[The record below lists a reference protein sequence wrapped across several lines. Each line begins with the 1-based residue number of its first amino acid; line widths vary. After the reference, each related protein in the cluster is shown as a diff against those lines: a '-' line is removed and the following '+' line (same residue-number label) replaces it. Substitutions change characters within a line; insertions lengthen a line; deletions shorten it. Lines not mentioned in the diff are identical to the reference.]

1 MLFKNI
7 KNEEL
12 FYFATNKNSKISSNC
27 SWTTCLT
34 MNNTVSSLPS
44 TEVVK
49 YGIGSQLH
57 FLKDVLLFIC
67 VIVGTISSLRTAIML
82 TYLLRC
88 KWINSDFI
96 FLMVTFYN
104 LTFCLLGIYN
114 SVYAINDS
122 RPVNY
127 YEILI
132 LGIQNASYFPLY
144 ATALLITALEIWLA
158 VQTPL
163 WHRIQV
169 TKKRVIICCLL
180 CTLICVLASFMPE
193 LISPGNAFIYSEEL
207 SFADIST
214 EGIGLLIFGLTWLIN
229 ITIESIITFALALMV
244 FCIVKKNSRSAAR
257 IQRIGGNRTIH
268 FRKML
273 LTFIHI
279 TRFSILWSVYVVAS
293 FIFYEHVHIISIFVC
308 VFYLNCIGDGNL
320 QSFIIPRYR
329 KLRADLVRKFS
340 CESKPLSY
348 AFAIFL

>member
-1 MLFKNI
+1 MDETI
-7 KNEEL
+7 KFLQEL
-12 FYFATNKNSKISSNC
+12 F
-27 SWTTCLT
+27 
-34 MNNTVSSLPS
+34 V
-44 TEVVK
+44 
-49 YGIGSQLH
+49 
-57 FLKDVLLFIC
+57 FIC
-67 VIVGTISSLRTAIML
+67 VIVGTISSLRTAIVL
-82 TYLLRC
+82 TYLLRS

-104 LTFCLLGIYN
+104 IIFSVAGIYN
-114 SVYAINDS
+114 SVYAFRDS
-122 RPVNY
+122 RPVHY
-127 YEILI
+127 YEILT
-132 LGIQNASYFPLY
+132 LGIINASYFLIY

-158 VQTPL
+158 VQIPL

-193 LISPGNAFIYSEEL
+193 LISPGNAYVYIEGLF
-207 SFADIST
+207 FASVSAK
-214 EGIGLLIFGLTWLIN
+214 GIGLLIFGLTWLIN

-257 IQRIGGNRTIH
+257 IQRIGGNPTIH

-293 FIFYEHVHIISIFVC
+293 FIFYEHVHIIYIFIGA
-308 VFYLNCIGDGNL
+308 FYVNCIGDGNI
-320 QSFIIPRYR
+320 QFFIIPRYR

-348 AFAIFL
+348 VFAIFL